1 MSSSLNQTG
10 RPKRSQPPK
19 SPQTKGP
26 GTAGGKASAAARG
39 RGRRKATSL
48 DKALWH
54 KAGRLALAGAAVA
67 GALGVG
73 ILLGGGFRG
82 ADQTVRAV
90 PESAIAAHSE
100 PLRQDQPLSVTA
112 RRSESLIAALPY
124 EEGQTRA
131 PDATDAGEAQLAQVL
146 SAMQPPPPPL
156 GDEVSPAVSN
166 RPAQPAPPSERAETA
181 ALAPPK
187 PAQPSATPSTPAI
200 SDPLDQ
206 MQQPADGQQPWLAY
220 AAPMPDGPADQP
232 LIAIVI
238 DDMGIDQPRSRRA
251 LALPGPITFAF
262 LPYGYHLKELS
273 GQARAMGGEVL
284 VHMPMEPS
292 NASVDPGPHALT
304 VGLSAQEIQERLR
317 WGLSQLSGYVG
328 FNNHMGSRFTA
339 WTPGMETVL
348 DEAKAR
354 GLLFLDS
361 VTTGQSKAGV
371 LASSRGLPFA
381 TRDVFLDDDQAPAA
395 IARQLA
401 RLEEVARKR
410 GHAIAIGHPH
420 DATIAALA
428 AWLPG
433 IRDKGFRLGTVSAII
448 RLTRGGPSGQG

>member
-19 SPQTKGP
+19 SRAAKGQ
-26 GTAGGKASAAARG
+26 GASGGKVSSGGARG
-39 RGRRKATSL
+39 RGKA
-48 DKALWH
+48 KAPGQDRTLWRQ
-54 KAGRLALAGAAVA
+54 AGRLALAGVAVA

-73 ILLGGGFRG
+73 IVLGGGLG
-82 ADQTVRAV
+82 GTEPKARAV
-90 PESAIAAHSE
+90 PESAIAAHPAPNRQSP
-100 PLRQDQPLSVTA
+100 PLAVTA

-124 EEGQTRA
+124 EETQAA
-131 PDATDAGEAQLAQVL
+131 PSPMPETEEARVAQVL
-146 SAMQPPPPPL
+146 STMQPPPPV
-156 GDEVSPAVSN
+156 GDEM
-166 RPAQPAPPSERAETA
+166 PAQAGAQRQALETA
-181 ALAPPK
+181 ALAMPRPE
-187 PAQPSATPSTPAI
+187 
-200 SDPLDQ
+200 
-206 MQQPADGQQPWLAY
+206 QPAARHPIPVQPDPMIDRGQDGAAGGQPAWLAY
-220 AAPMPDGPADQP
+220 AAPMPDGPADRP
-232 LIAIVI
+232 MIAIVI

-262 LPYGYHLKELS
+262 LPYGYRLKELS

-292 NASVDPGPHALT
+292 NPSVDPGPNALT
-304 VGLSAQEIQERLR
+304 VGLSTEVIRERMR

-339 WTPGMETVL
+339 WAPGMETVL

-361 VTTGQSKAGV
+361 VTTGQSKAGP
-371 LASSRGLPFA
+371 LASGRGLPFA
-381 TRDVFLDDDQAPAA
+381 ARDVFLDDDQAPAA

-428 AWLPG
+428 AWLPD

>member
-19 SPQTKGP
+19 SRPAKGQ
-26 GTAGGKASAAARG
+26 GAVGGKVSNPGARG
-39 RGRRKATSL
+39 RAKGKAPGL
-48 DKALWH
+48 DKALWRQ
-54 KAGRLALAGAAVA
+54 AGKLALAGAAVA

-73 ILLGGGFRG
+73 IVLGGGFGG
-82 ADQTVRAV
+82 AEPKARPVS
-90 PESAIAAHSE
+90 ESMIAEH
-100 PLRQDQPLSVTA
+100 PGTPRQDPPLAVTA

-124 EEGQTRA
+124 EETQAA
-131 PDATDAGEAQLAQVL
+131 PSPMPEAEAARLAQVL
-146 SAMQPPPPPL
+146 SAMQPPAPV
-156 GDEVSPAVSN
+156 GDEV
-166 RPAQPAPPSERAETA
+166 PAQAGAQHQALEAA
-181 ALAPPK
+181 ALAMPK
-187 PAQPSATPSTPAI
+187 SSQPGTTPTIPALPDAIDRKQAPAGG
-200 SDPLDQ
+200 
-206 MQQPADGQQPWLAY
+206 QPAWLAY
-220 AAPMPDGPADQP
+220 AAPMPDGPADRP
-232 LIAIVI
+232 MIAIVI

-292 NASVDPGPHALT
+292 NATVDPGPNALT
-304 VGLSAQEIQERLR
+304 VGLSTQEIQERMR

-339 WTPGMETVL
+339 WAPGMETVL

-361 VTTGQSKAGV
+361 VTTGQSKAGP
-371 LASSRGLPFA
+371 LASGRGLPFA
-381 TRDVFLDDDQAPAA
+381 SRDVFLDDDQAPAA

-420 DATIAALA
+420 DATVAALA

-448 RLTRGGPSGQG
+448 RLMRGGPSGQG

>member
-19 SPQTKGP
+19 SPQTKASGA
-26 GTAGGKASAAARG
+26 AGGKVSAAARG
-39 RGRRKATSL
+39 GRGKRKATSL

-73 ILLGGGFRG
+73 IVLGGGFGG
-82 ADQTVRAV
+82 AEPKARPVS
-90 PESAIAAHSE
+90 ESMIAEH
-100 PLRQDQPLSVTA
+100 PGTPRQDPPLAVTA

-131 PDATDAGEAQLAQVL
+131 PNASDAGEAQLTRIL
-146 SAMQPPPPPL
+146 SAMQPPPPV
-156 GDEVSPAVSN
+156 GDEVSPAQSD
-166 RPAQPAPPSERAETA
+166 RPAQPAPPAERTETA
-181 ALAPPK
+181 ALALPK
-187 PAQPSATPSTPAI
+187 PAQPDTNPAAPTLP
-200 SDPLDQ
+200 DPIEGRPQ
-206 MQQPADGQQPWLAY
+206 TADGQQPWLAY
-220 AAPMPDGPADQP
+220 AAPMPEGPADRP

-262 LPYGYHLKELS
+262 LPYGYHLKDLS

-292 NASVDPGPHALT
+292 NASVDPGPNALT

-317 WGLSQLSGYVG
+317 WGLAQLSGYVG

-339 WTPGMETVL
+339 WAPGMETVL

-361 VTTGQSKAGV
+361 VTTGQSKAGA

-433 IRDKGFRLGTVSAII
+433 IRDKGFRLGTVSAVI

>member
-19 SPQTKGP
+19 SRPPKGQ
-26 GTAGGKASAAARG
+26 GAAGGKASTGGARG
-39 RGRRKATSL
+39 RAKAKAPGL
-48 DKALWH
+48 DRTLWH
-54 KAGRLALAGAAVA
+54 QAGRLALAGVAVA

-73 ILLGGGFRG
+73 IVLGGGLGG
-82 ADQTVRAV
+82 AEPKSRPVS
-90 PESAIAAHSE
+90 ESMIAEH
-100 PLRQDQPLSVTA
+100 PGTPRQDIPLAVTA

-124 EEGQTRA
+124 EETQAA
-131 PDATDAGEAQLAQVL
+131 PSPMPETEEARVAQVL
-146 SAMQPPPPPL
+146 STMQPPPPV
-156 GDEVSPAVSN
+156 GDEM
-166 RPAQPAPPSERAETA
+166 PAQADAHRQALETA
-181 ALAPPK
+181 ALAMPK
-187 PAQPSATPSTPAI
+187 PARPGAGSSVPALP
-200 SDPLDQ
+200 DPIDKGQ
-206 MQQPADGQQPWLAY
+206 EKPAGGQPAWLAY
-220 AAPMPDGPADQP
+220 AAPMPDGPTDRP
-232 LIAIVI
+232 MIAIVI

-262 LPYGYHLKELS
+262 LPYGYRLKELS

-292 NASVDPGPHALT
+292 NASIDPGPNALT
-304 VGLSAQEIQERLR
+304 VGLSSREIQERLR
-317 WGLSQLSGYVG
+317 WGLAQLSGYVG

-348 DEAKAR
+348 DEAKTR

-361 VTTGQSKAGV
+361 VTTGQSKAGA

-401 RLEEVARKR
+401 KLEEVARKR

-420 DATIAALA
+420 DATIAALT

-448 RLTRGGPSGQG
+448 RLSRGGPSGQG